1 MRQIASKRSMWRL
14 GNKGTCALQ
23 CTKVSKSKTFQN
35 AIAIQAPVMGDYVY
49 LNKKYQNK
57 SLDELYS
64 KTKGLQGLLV
74 SDVSSM

>member
-1 MRQIASKRSMWRL
+1 MEVGKQGHMCTA
-14 GNKGTCALQ
+14 

-74 SDVSSM
+74 SDVSNM